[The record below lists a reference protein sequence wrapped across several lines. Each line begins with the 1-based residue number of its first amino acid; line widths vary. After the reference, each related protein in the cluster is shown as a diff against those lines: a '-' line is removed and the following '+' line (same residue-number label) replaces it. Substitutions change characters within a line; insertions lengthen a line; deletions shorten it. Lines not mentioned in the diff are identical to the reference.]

1 MSYKLVSGFWRQVGR
16 AQGHPGLYHQSSYR
30 SNLTNT
36 VLANESAAPRDWE
49 INLVIQMVYQ

>member
-1 MSYKLVSGFWRQVGR
+1 MTPMSYKLVSGFWRQVGR

-49 INLVIQMVYQ
+49 INLVI